1 MVAEFRFIYILRAE
15 IRMERA
21 IFPVVGDQLRALRVK
36 RGWSQ
41 PALAERVGR
50 NRARIS
56 ELERDLTNNRLGR
69 DRLTLFAEVCDAL
82 DVVPVLVPR
91 ALATE
96 IRLQVEPTKA
106 ANIIG
111 MPIRSAFDELF
122 VDLGEDEE
130 IS

>member
-1 MVAEFRFIYILRAE
+1 
-15 IRMERA
+15 MERTV
-21 IFPVVGDQLRALRVK
+21 FSVVGEQLRALRIK

-56 ELERDLTNNRLGR
+56 ELERDLTNNRFGR

-82 DVVPVLVPR
+82 DVVPVLVPK
-91 ALATE
+91 ALAAE
-96 IRLQVEPTKA
+96 IRLQVEPTKT
-106 ANIIG
+106 ANVFS
-111 MPIRSAFDELF
+111 MPVRSAFDELF